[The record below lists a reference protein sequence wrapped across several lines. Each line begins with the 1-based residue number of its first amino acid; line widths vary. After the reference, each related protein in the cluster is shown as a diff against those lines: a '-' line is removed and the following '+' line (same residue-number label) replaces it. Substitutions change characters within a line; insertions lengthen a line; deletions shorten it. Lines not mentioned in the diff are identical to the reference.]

1 MSQSSPEGII
11 LGKGSKLISFNAK
24 INDEVVVSIEEKQD
38 MNKYSEEEVEDLIYK
53 VCGTVARLQGITLN
67 GNHIDTAYKQFKNK

>member
-24 INDEVVVSIEEKQD
+24 INDEVVVSIEEKTQSWDYYEVLKMIEYAVHESRMQD
-38 MNKYSEEEVEDLIYK
+38 DKTEEYIVNDTISEFINK
-53 VCGTVARLQGITLN
+53 
-67 GNHIDTAYKQFKNK
+67 